1 MVNQVEAI
9 SIAIVE
15 DNLEFAEL
23 LAEYIAKQSGLSVIG
38 VANHGEESMNSIRK
52 SSF

>member
-1 MVNQVEAI
+1 MVNNVEAI

-38 VANHGEESMNSIRK
+38 VANHG
-52 SSF
+52 